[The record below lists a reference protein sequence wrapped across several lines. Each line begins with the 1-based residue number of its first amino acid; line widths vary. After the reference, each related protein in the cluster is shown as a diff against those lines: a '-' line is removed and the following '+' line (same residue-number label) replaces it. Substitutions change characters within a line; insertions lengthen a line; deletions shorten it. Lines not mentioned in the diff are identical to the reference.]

1 MAIMTESALS
11 PLHSAATNVSMDAV
25 TEFTRQVPLD
35 LRLVMALAG
44 ERDLNAREKQV
55 VEKLQTERG
64 ESLYADMLY
73 TLTRK
78 CFPSRQ
84 ARLLWGEIGDHRKKL
99 TDILHRDPGVTLAA
113 HDYLVNVSGLLKGA
127 GLIEEQKFQ
136 NLATVASR
144 DGLTGLYDKTTFTRL
159 LEDELARQARFG
171 RPVTLILV
179 DIDFFKRLNDTF
191 GHADGDVVLAQV
203 ADVIS
208 KQARTTDSCGRFGG
222 EEFGVVMPE
231 ADVNAGLVLA
241 ERIRSGIERHFADT
255 PYAATVSV
263 GVATG
268 NSGVKAEDLIRASD
282 GALYEAKRSGRNCVR
297 AASEIVTNI

>member
-1 MAIMTESALS
+1 MAELVSS
-11 PLHSAATNVSMDAV
+11 PLSQSPTGAIAAPSDPVA
-25 TEFTRQVPLD
+25 EFTRQIPLD
-35 LRLVMALAG
+35 LRLVMGLAG
-44 ERDLNAREKQV
+44 ERDLNAREQQV
-55 VEKLQTERG
+55 VEKLQQERG

-99 TDILHRDPGVTLAA
+99 QEILHRDPGVTLAA

-136 NLATVASR
+136 TLATVASR
-144 DGLTGLYDKTTFTRL
+144 DGLTGLYDKTTFARL
-159 LEDELARQARFG
+159 LTDELARQARFG

-203 ADVIS
+203 ADIIAR
-208 KQARTTDSCGRFGG
+208 QARSTDSCGRFGG

-231 ADVNAGLVLA
+231 ADGHSGAILA
-241 ERIRSGIERHFADT
+241 ERIRTAVERFFVDT
-255 PYAATVSV
+255 PYGVTVSV

-268 NSGVKAEDLIRASD
+268 SSGVTADDLVRAAD
-282 GALYEAKRSGRNCVR
+282 TALYDAKHAGRNCVR
-297 AASEIVTNI
+297 TAAEIVTTI